1 MIKRIIIIVATLAV
15 LGAGSLLFIP
25 NRFLTASG
33 ASGEEVIIA
42 PRTISFVINATG
54 TLRATSV
61 QNFGGPAGFSNYW
74 QWQIVSMIPDGKNVK
89 KGDVLLNFDT
99 QKISMDMM
107 QFQNQ
112 LQQAVK
118 ELEKTRVQI
127 DLENTELDA
136 KLAAAK
142 NKYENFKLK
151 QATATDVVASGDIE
165 SDKLGLE
172 QARQEVEALQGQI
185 EWHKKSSEAT
195 YKIIASK
202 KNRAENKVN
211 LFKSRMENFTAKADR
226 DGIVIYKP
234 KWNGDRFQVGEN
246 VWSGQS
252 IIEIP
257 DLNTIIA
264 EAFIPEVDLGRLK
277 LGQHAEISIDAL
289 PGKTFTGE
297 VKSMGTLVH
306 PKSWDIPNKVLEARI
321 VLDKL
326 DTTLLR
332 PSMSVKVKIETGS
345 IPDVI
350 AVPLKAL
357 HSTADG
363 GIVKIKTQTGWRE
376 QKVKLGESNGT
387 DIIVTEGLKP
397 GDHVAA
403 EFSRARLP
411 PETSSLSISLSRSS
425 RPKNR
430 SGDALPT

>member
-277 LGQHAEISIDAL
+277 LSQHAEISIDAL

-403 EFSRARLP
+403 EFSKA
-411 PETSSLSISLSRSS
+411 
-425 RPKNR
+425 K
-430 SGDALPT
+430 